1 MKEMVSGT
9 TTIPF
14 NSAKTTG
21 RIIKDA
27 NRDQVHRAAP
37 TIDIQ
42 GVPGE
47 YDFRKFLT
55 SPFEGWRPVQS
66 GSNGTMVGSIVVTTN
81 NDSWKSPNSPNVP
94 VYING
99 LFGPVKN
106 QEDTSSWFTD
116 LSSAEEG
123 GSLVIATT
131 TDDHTP
137 PTKAVVTNQT
147 TAKAFSVRL
156 TQAAQKR

>member
-1 MKEMVSGT
+1 MKEMISKVT
-9 TTIPF
+9 TVPY
-14 NSAKTTG
+14 NSAKSVG
-21 RIIKDA
+21 AVVKSA
-27 NRDQVHRAAP
+27 QRDQVRQAAP

-55 SPFEGWRPVQS
+55 PAFEGWRPVQS
-66 GSNGTMVGSIVVTTN
+66 GVGGIMVGSIVITTN
-81 NDSWKSPNSPNVP
+81 NDSWKSPNNPNVP

-106 QEDTSSWFTD
+106 QEDTSSWYTD

-123 GSLVIATT
+123 GPPVDITT
-131 TDDHTP
+131 TDDHTL
-137 PTKAVVTNQT
+137 PTKAIVTGQT
-147 TAKAFSVRL
+147 TAKPFSVRL

>member
-1 MKEMVSGT
+1 MREMISGIT
-9 TTIPF
+9 TTVKY
-14 NSAKTTG
+14 NSAKSV
-21 RIIKDA
+21 KA
-27 NRDQVHRAAP
+27 VVKSAQHDQVRQAAP

-55 SPFEGWRPVQS
+55 PAFEGWRPVQS

-81 NDSWKSPNSPNVP
+81 KDSWKTAGTGPAYVNA
-94 VYING
+94 I
-99 LFGPVKN
+99 FGPVKSPEN
-106 QEDTSSWFTD
+106 TDSWYTD

-123 GSLVIATT
+123 GPPVDITT

-137 PTKAVVTNQT
+137 PTRVIVSGQT
-147 TAKAFSVRL
+147 TAKPFSVRL